1 MRKKQLPLLDEVPAV
16 VKFREDRPE
25 YRLRAYGTGT
35 LSLDELLVLYFG
47 EDSAAG
53 VKALLVPDVFG
64 LTTVQDIG
72 RLRLDQLEGVAGVG
86 PAKAAQFLAGLELAK
101 RITRAVGDA
110 RPTVRS
116 PADAAGLLLADMA
129 DLEQEQLRTILLN
142 TRNDVINII
151 TVYKG
156 SLNAASVRVCEVF
169 KEAIRQNACAIV
181 VAHNHPSGDPAPS
194 PEDVRVTRSI
204 GEAGK
209 LLDIEVLDH
218 VIIGQGRWV
227 SMKERG
233 LGF

>member
-129 DLEQEQLRTILLN
+129 DLEQEELRVILLN
-142 TRNDVINII
+142 TRNDVINIV
-151 TVYKG
+151 TAYKG
-156 SLNAASVRVCEVF
+156 SLNSAAVRVCEVF
-169 KEAIRQNACAIV
+169 KGAIRQNACAII
-181 VAHNHPSGDPAPS
+181 VAHNHPSGDPSPS
-194 PEDVRVTRSI
+194 PEDVRVTRALV
-204 GEAGK
+204 EAGR
-209 LLDIEVLDH
+209 LMDIEVLDH
-218 VIIGQGRWV
+218 VVIGQGRWV